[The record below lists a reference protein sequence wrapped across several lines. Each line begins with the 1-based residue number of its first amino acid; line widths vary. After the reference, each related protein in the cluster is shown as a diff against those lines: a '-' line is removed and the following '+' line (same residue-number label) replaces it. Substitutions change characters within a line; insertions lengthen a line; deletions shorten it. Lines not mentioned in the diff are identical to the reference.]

1 MAKPPKKPTAP
12 ALTPEES
19 KRVTDLLDNAIA
31 KYTGDIGE
39 LESALG
45 MYVMGRHV
53 GWRVLYIMHSKKT
66 VAKYEEILGINVR
79 EEFPEEGPDAHR
91 SVGYTISKKFSNFWK
106 VVSGEE
112 KIDRADRRAMSE

>member
-1 MAKPPKKPTAP
+1 MAKSPKRPRAP
-12 ALTPEES
+12 ALTPEEAQRIS
-19 KRVTDLLDNAIA
+19 ELLDRAVA
-31 KYTGDIGE
+31 KFTGDIGE

-79 EEFPEEGPDAHR
+79 EEFPEEGPDADR
-91 SVGYTISKKFSNFWK
+91 SVGYTIAKKFSNFWK

-112 KIDRADRRAMSE
+112 KIDRADRREMTQ

>member
-1 MAKPPKKPTAP
+1 MAKSPKRPGAPPLSPDEAK
-12 ALTPEES
+12 LLS
-19 KRVTDLLDNAIA
+19 DLLDNAIA
-31 KYTGDIGE
+31 KYKGDIGE

-79 EEFPEEGPDAHR
+79 EEFPEEGPDAER
-91 SVGYTISKKFSNFWK
+91 SVGYKIAKGFSNFWK

-112 KIDRADRRAMSE
+112 KIDRAARKEMTQ